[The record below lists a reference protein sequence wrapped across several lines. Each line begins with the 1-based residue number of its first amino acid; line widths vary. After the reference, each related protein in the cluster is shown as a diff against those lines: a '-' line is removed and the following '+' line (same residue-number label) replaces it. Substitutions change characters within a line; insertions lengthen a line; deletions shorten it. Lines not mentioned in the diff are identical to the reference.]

1 MGLLKHVISQ
11 NGDGLHSLSGI
22 PADKLSELHGNVFL
36 EVCEQCSHKYYRPYY
51 VLDDT
56 AGQYFE
62 ELNENGKTS
71 IPKPRH
77 AVQCSRCELCHRTGR
92 KCTQPGCRGQLV
104 DSIINFGDNL
114 EENILQKAEQICSQA
129 DFVLSLGTTMQVTPA
144 CDLVLMGKEPLHLA
158 IVNRQKT
165 NFDYLC
171 IRKDGKEQLGVRA
184 FGDCDAVLREVMRQL
199 LVDKDRVEW
208 ERGRMERLKV
218 YGSQR
223 KTE

>member
-1 MGLLKHVISQ
+1 
-11 NGDGLHSLSGI
+11 
-22 PADKLSELHGNVFL
+22 
-36 EVCEQCSHKYYRPYY
+36 
-51 VLDDT
+51 
-56 AGQYFE
+56 
-62 ELNENGKTS
+62 
-71 IPKPRH
+71 
-77 AVQCSRCELCHRTGR
+77 
-92 KCTQPGCRGQLV
+92 
-104 DSIINFGDNL
+104 
-114 EENILQKAEQICSQA
+114 
-129 DFVLSLGTTMQVTPA
+129 MQVTPA

-199 LVDKDRVEW
+199 LVNKDRVEW

>member
-1 MGLLKHVISQ
+1 MLANSVPGKDLDCIINRTFKE
-11 NGDGLHSLSGI
+11 
-22 PADKLSELHGNVFL
+22 ADKDN
-36 EVCEQCSHKYYRPYY
+36 
-51 VLDDT
+51 D
-56 AGQYFE
+56 
-62 ELNENGKTS
+62 
-71 IPKPRH
+71 
-77 AVQCSRCELCHRTGR
+77 
-92 KCTQPGCRGQLV
+92 
-104 DSIINFGDNL
+104 NFIDF
-114 EENILQKAEQICSQA
+114 EENILQKAEQICSRA

-199 LVDKDRVEW
+199 LVNKDRVEW

>member
-1 MGLLKHVISQ
+1 MLLHF
-11 NGDGLHSLSGI
+11 LHSMIRLYPFSLKITLVSRVSLSI
-22 PADKLSELHGNVFL
+22 
-36 EVCEQCSHKYYRPYY
+36 
-51 VLDDT
+51 
-56 AGQYFE
+56 
-62 ELNENGKTS
+62 
-71 IPKPRH
+71 
-77 AVQCSRCELCHRTGR
+77 
-92 KCTQPGCRGQLV
+92 
-104 DSIINFGDNL
+104 
-114 EENILQKAEQICSQA
+114 ILQKAEQICSRA

-199 LVDKDRVEW
+199 LVNKDRVEW